1 MPVLPDNILPEQ
13 MNLTLFVPAD
23 RPERVAKAAAAGA
36 DAVIVDLEDAVAA
49 EARGAARAGL
59 ATALSG
65 IDAPLILRINPAG
78 TEWFDDDL
86 AAAAALPLSA
96 IMLAKAETGEAC
108 AHVARSA
115 GVPVIALVETARGI
129 ASLGENAG
137 ASARMAF
144 GSIDYAADLGMG
156 HTRQSLLAARSA
168 LVLAARLAGQ
178 PAPLDGV
185 TTAIRDEALIE
196 DDCRHAAEMGLG
208 GKLIIH
214 PAQLA
219 AARRGFAPSEEEV
232 TWARRVLDAAQGGA
246 AVQMDGAMID
256 APVIARARQI
266 IARAG
271 AA

>member
-1 MPVLPDNILPEQ
+1 MPMPSLTDQMILP
-13 MNLTLFVPAD
+13 LFVPAD

-36 DAVIVDLEDAVAA
+36 DAVIVDLEDAVAP
-49 EARGAARAGL
+49 EARAAARDGL
-59 ATALSG
+59 ADALHG
-65 IDAPLILRINPAG
+65 IDCPIILRINAAG
-78 TEWFDDDL
+78 SERHKADL
-86 AAAAALPLSA
+86 AAAASLRLSA
-96 IMLAKAETGEAC
+96 VMLAKAETGEAC
-108 AHVARSA
+108 AHVARA
-115 GVPVIALVETARGI
+115 ARVPVIALVETARGI
-129 ASLGENAG
+129 ARLDQIAG
-137 ASARMAF
+137 ASARLAF

-196 DDCRHAAEMGLG
+196 DDCRHANELGMG

-214 PAQLA
+214 PAQLD
-219 AARRGFAPSEEEV
+219 AARRGFAPSNGEV
-232 TWARRVLDAAQGGA
+232 SWARRVLEAAKGGA

-256 APVIARARQI
+256 APVIPRAKAL
-266 IARAG
+266 IARAEG

>member
-1 MPVLPDNILPEQ
+1 MPVLPDQI
-13 MNLTLFVPAD
+13 NLALFVPAD

-36 DAVIVDLEDAVAA
+36 DAVIVDLEDAVAP
-49 EARGAARAGL
+49 EARDAARARL
-59 ATALSG
+59 AAALGG
-65 IDAPLILRINPAG
+65 IDAPLILRINPAE
-78 TEWFDDDL
+78 TEWFDADL

-96 IMLAKAETGEAC
+96 IMLAKAETGETC
-108 AHVARSA
+108 ARVAKTA
-115 GVPVIALVETARGI
+115 GVPVFALVETARGI
-129 ASLGENAG
+129 ASLGEIAG

-144 GSIDYAADLGMG
+144 GSIDYVADLGMG

-196 DDCRHAAEMGLG
+196 DDCRHAVDMGMG

-219 AARRGFAPSEEEV
+219 AARRGFAPSGDEV
-232 TWARRVLDAAQGGA
+232 AWAKEVLKAAEGGA
-246 AVQMDGAMID
+246 AVQVEGAMID

-266 IARAG
+266 IARTRQ

>member
-1 MPVLPDNILPEQ
+1 MLALPDQ

-36 DAVIVDLEDAVAA
+36 DAVIVDLEDAVAPD
-49 EARGAARAGL
+49 ARDAARSEL
-59 ATALSG
+59 ADALG
-65 IDAPLILRINPAG
+65 AIDAPLILRINAAG
-78 TEWFDDDL
+78 TEWFDADL

-96 IMLAKAETGEAC
+96 VMLAKAETGEIC
-108 AHVARSA
+108 THVAKTA
-115 GVPVIALVETARGI
+115 GVPVFALVETARGMS
-129 ASLGENAG
+129 SLDEIAG

-144 GSIDYAADLGMG
+144 GSIDYVADLGMG
-156 HTRQSLLAARSA
+156 HTRQSLMTARSA

-185 TTAIRDEALIE
+185 TTTIRDEALIE
-196 DDCRHAAEMGLG
+196 DECRHAVEMGMG

-219 AARRGFAPSEEEV
+219 AARRGFAPSGDELAWAEEV
-232 TWARRVLDAAQGGA
+232 LKAAESGA
-246 AVQMDGAMID
+246 AVQVAGAMID

-266 IARAG
+266 IARG
-271 AA
+271 GRAA

>member
-1 MPVLPDNILPEQ
+1 MPSPTDQ
-13 MNLTLFVPAD
+13 MTLTLFVPAD
-23 RPERVAKAAAAGA
+23 RPERIAKAAGAGA

-49 EARGAARAGL
+49 EAREAARAGL
-59 ATALSG
+59 AEALKG
-65 IDAPLILRINPAG
+65 VEAPLILRINAAG
-78 TEWFDDDL
+78 TPWHKDDL

-96 IMLAKAETGEAC
+96 VMLAKAETGESC
-108 AHVARSA
+108 AHVGRAT
-115 GVPVIALVETARGI
+115 GLPVIALVETARGI
-129 ASLGENAG
+129 ANLGEIAE
-137 ASARMAF
+137 ATARMAF

-156 HTRQSLLAARSA
+156 HTRQSLLSARAA
-168 LVLAARLAGQ
+168 LVLAARLAEQ

-185 TTAIRDEALIE
+185 TTATRDEALIE
-196 DDCRHAAEMGLG
+196 EDCRHAAEMGMG

-214 PAQLA
+214 PAQIT
-219 AARRGFAPSEEEV
+219 AARRGFAPSEDEV
-232 TWARRVLDAAQGGA
+232 TWAGRVLEAATGGA